1 VIGLASKRGGP
12 AGRRVAVALELT
24 ILVASG
30 VAGLLTGGTVVALGA
45 DALPLVQTST
55 AACAWLLCAGFAGL
69 RMALGSRST
78 DGRLRRPLLL
88 LTAISFWMLLNLVRP
103 TLRAG
108 DGLTAHYFDNA
119 AWDGR
124 PARSFVDS
132 RISTARIRIRWNGS
146 PPARFSARWAGY
158 LTVGHAGRYRF
169 TTTSDD
175 GSQLFIDGRLV
186 VDNGGSH
193 SRLTRSAEIDMARG
207 PHRLRLDYVQFGG
220 DAELMWSWARNGGP
234 DSGVPAWVL
243 SRRAAG
249 YDTVLAARFVDV
261 GLGILALVIVLST
274 GRYVAAGFHREAV
287 REVIERITAD
297 VRRPYGD
304 RAALAFSVVVF
315 GVLLCVPWPGG
326 IGHWSFFRSVVSTI
340 RDVHKSA
347 ANALAAPAVFQANL
361 NTPRAGE
368 EVLPVSVREV
378 VAMLETHELE
388 RYALSDRVAANV
400 GVYQQVVASA
410 WPRRLERQAKMRFLR
425 NVEPNTPGCSLIE
438 SRTEVSLVH
447 CP

>member
-1 VIGLASKRGGP
+1 LMC
-12 AGRRVAVALELT
+12 
-24 ILVASG
+24 
-30 VAGLLTGGTVVALGA
+30 AGL
-45 DALPLVQTST
+45 
-55 AACAWLLCAGFAGL
+55 AGL
-69 RMALGSRST
+69 RMALGSRLM
-78 DGRLRRPLLL
+78 DARPRRSLLL
-88 LTAISFWMLLNLVRP
+88 LTAISFWMLLGLVRP

-108 DGLTAHYFDNA
+108 DGLTAHYFANA
-119 AWDGR
+119 DWDGR
-124 PARSFVDS
+124 PTRSFVDS
-132 RISTARIRIRWNGS
+132 RISTARMRARWNGS

-175 GSQLFIDGRLV
+175 GSQLFIDGRLL

-193 SRLTRSAEIDMARG
+193 SRVTRSAEIDLAPG

-220 DAELMWSWARNGGP
+220 DAELMWTWARNGGP
-234 DSGVPAWVL
+234 DSRVPAWVL

-261 GLGILALVIVLST
+261 GLGILAVVVALST
-274 GRYVAAGFHREAV
+274 GWYVVVGFQREAI
-287 REVIERITAD
+287 REVVERITAD
-297 VRRPYGD
+297 VSRPYRD
-304 RAALAFSVVVF
+304 RAALAFSVVIF

-340 RDVHKSA
+340 RDVHRSA
-347 ANALAAPAVFQANL
+347 ANALGAPAVFQANL

-368 EVLPVSVREV
+368 EVLPVSVREM
-378 VAMLETHELE
+378 VAMLEAYKVE
-388 RYALSDRVAANV
+388 RYALSDRVAENAW
-400 GVYQQVVASA
+400 VYQQIVASA
-410 WPRRLERQAKMRFLR
+410 WPRRLERDAKAKFLR
-425 NVEPNTPGCSLIE
+425 KAEPGTPGCSLIE